1 MKDTTSDG
9 CSFSGTWEATLTQDG
24 NELSGSFSI
33 IDASSPDYPAND
45 FCTLAPGT
53 FSFEGGTVSS
63 SSFQF
68 DSSDYG
74 GFHVKGYSTT
84 DLIHGTFN
92 ECYDESC
99 ASGSFTGSRR

>member
-1 MKDTTSDG
+1 
-9 CSFSGTWEATLTQDG
+9 
-24 NELSGSFSI
+24 FSI
-33 IDASSPDYPAND
+33 IQASSPDYPAND

-53 FSFEGGTVSS
+53 FNFKGGTVSS

-68 DSSDYG
+68 DSFDYG
-74 GFHVKGYSTT
+74 GFHVKGYFTT
-84 DLIHGTFN
+84 DLMHGTFN